1 MMRGPGATALLGRA
15 LTASAARAGA
25 HIAIARDEATAWHS
39 ATFTGARHA
48 FEITAPACGLI
59 ADWLATIGDADLPL
73 AGHLLADLS
82 VTHRAEQAGT
92 LHLRI
97 EALTVAAA

>member
-1 MMRGPGATALLGRA
+1 MRGPGPTALLGRA
-15 LTASAARAGA
+15 LTASAKRAGTT
-25 HIAIARDEATAWHS
+25 IAIAHDSAIPWHS

-48 FEITAPACGLI
+48 FEATAPAS
-59 ADWLATIGDADLPL
+59 AETWLAAIGAVDLPL

-82 VTHRAEQAGT
+82 ITRRAQQDGQ

-97 EALTVAAA
+97 EALTVATET